1 MQLDHPT
8 LPKTGAETCMMF
20 QSICAVKGVKAY
32 GMKEG
37 KFGLALIRATGTA
50 AGVFTQNLVRA
61 APIELMR
68 KQIKKGTMDAVIV
81 NSGCANAYT
90 GKRGYR
96 DAVEM
101 TVFAGSALDIDPEEV
116 GVAST
121 GVIGRYLD
129 LPLIQRQCQ
138 TVAQKIDHTAE
149 AEKRAA
155 EAIMTTDTFPKH
167 ALVQKESFTIGGI
180 TKGSGMIAPNMG
192 TMLAFIYTDAEIGAK
207 KLSQS
212 LRQATKRTF
221 NRVVVDGDMSTN
233 DIALC
238 TATGE
243 SGRVNPA
250 EFSQALEECCRS
262 LAQQI
267 AADGEGA
274 TKLIEVTVMGAQK
287 EESAAKVA
295 RTIIE
300 SPLVKTAVYGE
311 DPNWGRVV
319 AAAGRAGIEFDPN
332 AVSLW
337 ISDGT
342 QRYPLVRSG
351 EITADLKMAKKA
363 MHEKKVIFI
372 LDLAKGKAEATAWG
386 CDLTERY
393 VEINGRY
400 TT

>member
-1 MQLDHPT
+1 MT
-8 LPKTGAETCMMF
+8 LR
-20 QSICAVKGVKAY
+20 SICAVNGVRAY

-37 KFGLALIRATGTA
+37 KYGLALIRASGTA
-50 AGVFTQNLVRA
+50 AGVFTQNLVKA
-61 APIELMR
+61 APVELMR
-68 KQIKKGTMDAVIV
+68 NQIKKGTMEAVIA

-90 GKRGYR
+90 GKRGYK
-96 DAVEM
+96 DAVDM
-101 TVFAGSALDIDPEEV
+101 TVFAGSALGVDPGQV

-129 LPLIQRQCQ
+129 LPLIQRQCKE
-138 TVAQKIDHTAE
+138 VAQKIDSTQE
-149 AEKRAA
+149 SENLAA

-167 ALVQKESFTIGGI
+167 ALVQKESFSIGGI

-192 TMLAFIYTDAEIGAK
+192 TMLAFIYTDADIDAK
-207 KLSQS
+207 TLSQN
-212 LRQATKRTF
+212 LKQATNRTF

-233 DIALC
+233 DITLC
-238 TATGE
+238 TSTGE
-243 SGRVNPA
+243 SGKANPA
-250 EFSQALEECCRS
+250 EFSNALEECCRM
-262 LAQQI
+262 LARQI

-274 TKLIEVTVMGAQK
+274 TKLIEVTVKGVQK
-287 EESAAKVA
+287 EEAAAKVA

-311 DPNWGRVV
+311 DPNWGRIV

-337 ISDGT
+337 ISDGN
-342 QRYPLVRSG
+342 QQYPLVKSG
-351 EITADLKMAKKA
+351 EIIADLKMAKEA
-363 MHEKKVIFI
+363 MHGKKVIFI
-372 LDLAKGKAEATAWG
+372 LDLATGKEEATAWG

>member
-1 MQLDHPT
+1 
-8 LPKTGAETCMMF
+8 
-20 QSICAVKGVKAY
+20 
-32 GMKEG
+32 MKEG
-37 KFGLALIRATGTA
+37 KFGLALIRASGTA
-50 AGVFTQNLVRA
+50 AGVFTQNLVKA

-68 KQIKKGTMDAVIV
+68 NQIKKGRMEAVIV

-90 GKRGYR
+90 GKRGYL
-96 DAVEM
+96 DAVKM
-101 TVFAGSALDIDPEEV
+101 TEFAGSALGVDPSDV

-129 LPLIQRQCQ
+129 LPLIQRQCME
-138 TVAQKIDHTAE
+138 VAKKIDQTPE
-149 AEKRAA
+149 TEKRTA

-167 ALVQKESFTIGGI
+167 ALVQKESFCIGGI
-180 TKGSGMIAPNMG
+180 AKGSGMIAPNMG
-192 TMLAFIYTDAEIGAK
+192 TMLSFIYTDVEIDAKTLSGALK
-207 KLSQS
+207 
-212 LRQATKRTF
+212 RATRRTF

-243 SGRVNPA
+243 SGKVKPA

-274 TKLIEVTVMGAQK
+274 TKLIEVTVKGAQK
-287 EESAAKVA
+287 EESAARVA

-337 ISDGT
+337 ISDGN
-342 QRYPLVRSG
+342 QQYPLVRSG
-351 EITADLKMAKKA
+351 EIIADLKRAKEA
-363 MHEKKVIFI
+363 MHGKKVIFI
-372 LDLAKGKAEATAWG
+372 LDMANGKEEATAWG

>member
-1 MQLDHPT
+1 M
-8 LPKTGAETCMMF
+8 KMK
-20 QSICAVKGVKAY
+20 SICAVKGVSAY

-37 KFGLALIRATGTA
+37 KYGLALIRASGTA
-50 AGVFTQNLVRA
+50 AGVFTENLVKA
-61 APIELMR
+61 APVELMR
-68 KQIKKGTMDAVIV
+68 KQIKRGRLDAIIA

-90 GKRGYR
+90 GRKGYE
-96 DAVEM
+96 DAVAM
-101 TVFAGSALDIDPEEV
+101 TEFAGTALGVDAQSV

-129 LPLIQRQCQ
+129 LPLIRRQCEA
-138 TVAQKIDHTAE
+138 VAPKLSRSVKAE
-149 AEKRAA
+149 ALTAQ
-155 EAIMTTDTFPKH
+155 AIMTTDTFPKH
-167 ALVQKESFTIGGI
+167 ALVEKETFSIGGI
-180 TKGSGMIAPNMG
+180 AKGSGMIAPMMG
-192 TMLAFIYTDAEIGAK
+192 TMIAFIYTDAEIGK
-207 KLSQS
+207 KPLKEA
-212 LRQATKRTF
+212 LKRATKRSF

-243 SGRVNPA
+243 SGKVNSN
-250 EFSQALEECCRS
+250 EFSGALEECCRV

-274 TKLIEVTVMGAQK
+274 TKLIEVTVKGAKK
-287 EESAAKVA
+287 EDRAAKVA

-319 AAAGRAGIEFDPN
+319 AAAGRAGVRFDPS
-332 AVSLW
+332 AISLT

-342 QRYPLVRSG
+342 ESHPLVIAG
-351 EITADLKMAKKA
+351 EICADLAKAKAA
-363 MHEKKVIFI
+363 MHGKKVIFE
-372 LDLAKGKAEATAWG
+372 LDLASGKKEATAWG

>member
-1 MQLDHPT
+1 MT
-8 LPKTGAETCMMF
+8 F
-20 QSICAVKGVKAY
+20 RSICAVKGVKTY

-50 AGVFTQNLVRA
+50 AGVFTQNLVKA

-68 KQIKKGTMDAVIV
+68 NQIKKGTMEAVIA

-90 GKRGYR
+90 GKRGYS
-96 DAVEM
+96 DAVKM
-101 TVFAGSALDIDPEEV
+101 TEFAGSALGVDPDDV

-129 LPLIQRQCQ
+129 LPLIQRQCME
-138 TVAQKIDHTAE
+138 VAKKIDQTPDT
-149 AEKRAA
+149 EKRAA

-167 ALVQKESFTIGGI
+167 ALVQKESFCIGGI
-180 TKGSGMIAPNMG
+180 AKGSGMIAPNMG
-192 TMLAFIYTDAEIGAK
+192 TMLSFIYSDVEIDAK
-207 KLSQS
+207 TLSQT
-212 LRQATKRTF
+212 LKQATQRTF

-243 SGRVNPA
+243 SGKVKPA

-274 TKLIEVTVMGAQK
+274 TKLIEVTVKGAPK

-337 ISDGT
+337 ISDGN
-342 QRYPLVRSG
+342 QQYPLVKSG
-351 EITADLKMAKKA
+351 EIIADLKMAKEA
-363 MHEKKVIFI
+363 MHGKKVIFI
-372 LDLAKGKAEATAWG
+372 LDLAAGKEAATAWG

>member
-1 MQLDHPT
+1 MT
-8 LPKTGAETCMMF
+8 F
-20 QSICAVKGVKAY
+20 RSICAVKGVKTY

-50 AGVFTQNLVRA
+50 AGVFTQNLVKA

-68 KQIKKGTMDAVIV
+68 NQIKKGTMEAVIA

-90 GKRGYR
+90 GKRGYS
-96 DAVEM
+96 DALEM
-101 TVFAGSALDIDPEEV
+101 TRFAGSALGVDPEDV

-129 LPLIQRQCQ
+129 LPLIQRQCME
-138 TVAQKIDHTAE
+138 VAKKIDQTPDT
-149 AEKRAA
+149 EKLAA

-167 ALVQKESFTIGGI
+167 ALVQKESFCIGGI
-180 TKGSGMIAPNMG
+180 AKGSGMIAPNMG
-192 TMLAFIYTDAEIGAK
+192 TMLSFIYTDVEIDAK
-207 KLSQS
+207 TLSET
-212 LRQATKRTF
+212 LKQAARRTF

-243 SGRVNPA
+243 SGRVKPV

-274 TKLIEVTVMGAQK
+274 TKLIEVTVKGAQK
-287 EESAAKVA
+287 EESAARVA
-295 RTIIE
+295 RTIVE

-311 DPNWGRVV
+311 DPNWGRVI
-319 AAAGRAGIEFDPN
+319 AAAGRAGIGFDPN

-337 ISDGT
+337 ISDGN
-342 QRYPLVRSG
+342 QQFPLVRSG
-351 EITADLKMAKKA
+351 EIIADLKRAKEA
-363 MHEKKVIFI
+363 MHGKKVIFI
-372 LDLAKGKAEATAWG
+372 LDMANGKEEATAWG